1 MLYALLLAFV
11 LSSSNSCARLCLQG
25 SAGGMAMFGGGPPP
39 VTGLGSPPPSYG
51 YGTPPPAG
59 SDDAPRLGYFVSFS
73 VQPVM
78 SSGHDEQCAACWLH
92 STSTKQ
98 CSSVFIAVSASAVH
112 CPVCVCTSSK
122 SSDASLCTCAVQWT
136 AMHTNPA
143 TSVAAIAAAA
153 FRGAFHM
160 PLSAARRALAV
171 DALRQP
177 AAAPCTV
184 TATCC
189 SAAAVCTVYDAVL
202 MTHVLCCAA
211 GLRQLGQR

>member
-1 MLYALLLAFV
+1 MLHTMLLAFV

-39 VTGLGSPPPSYG
+39 MTGLGSPPPSYG

-78 SSGHDEQCAACWLH
+78 SSDHDEQCAACWLH

-112 CPVCVCTSSK
+112 CPVCV
-122 SSDASLCTCAVQWT
+122 L
-136 AMHTNPA
+136 
-143 TSVAAIAAAA
+143 AANDLMLPSA
-153 FRGAFHM
+153 
-160 PLSAARRALAV
+160 PL
-171 DALRQP
+171 QFNGQ
-177 AAAPCTV
+177 PCTPIPPPPSPTSPPPPSEV
-184 TATCC
+184 PSICRSLLRIVPWPWMPC
-189 SAAAVCTVYDAVL
+189 SRLLQHFAL
-202 MTHVLCCAA
+202 
-211 GLRQLGQR
+211 

>member
-25 SAGGMAMFGGGPPP
+25 FAGGMAMFGGGPPP

-98 CSSVFIAVSASAVH
+98 CSSVLLLCLPLLFIALY
-112 CPVCVCTSSK
+112 VCVLAANHLMLPSAPVQFNGQPCTPIPPPPSPPSPPPP
-122 SSDASLCTCAVQWT
+122 SEVPSICRSLLHIEPW
-136 AMHTNPA
+136 PW
-143 TSVAAIAAAA
+143 
-153 FRGAFHM
+153 M
-160 PLSAARRALAV
+160 PCGSLLQHRAL
-171 DALRQP
+171 
-177 AAAPCTV
+177 
-184 TATCC
+184 
-189 SAAAVCTVYDAVL
+189 
-202 MTHVLCCAA
+202 
-211 GLRQLGQR
+211 